1 MGFKGSPIC
10 TLNMGEN
17 NDCHGYLVG
26 EPHMGLSYMFQMMNE
41 ARIGVGIGAVG
52 KATAAYY
59 DALEY
64 TNSACREGKPV
75 RRIPPPHRCR

>member
-10 TLNMGEN
+10 TLNMGETTTVTATWWVSPN
-17 NDCHGYLVG
+17 GTLLHVPDD
-26 EPHMGLSYMFQMMNE
+26 ERSPHWCRDRAL
-41 ARIGVGIGAVG
+41 G

-59 DALEY
+59 DAPN
-64 TNSACREGKPV
+64 TANSACREGKPV